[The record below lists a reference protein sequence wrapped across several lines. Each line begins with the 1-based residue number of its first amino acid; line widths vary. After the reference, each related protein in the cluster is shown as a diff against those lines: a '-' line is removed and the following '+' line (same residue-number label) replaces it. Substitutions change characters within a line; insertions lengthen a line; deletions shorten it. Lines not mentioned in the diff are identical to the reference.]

1 MTDVPAF
8 DFAGAR
14 VLVTGA
20 TSGIGHGVARAFAT
34 AGANVIGTGTR
45 RDAGE
50 YDADMTGIEYRCLDV
65 TDPGGVDDFAASIEA
80 LDVLVN
86 NAGATLGDE
95 ADPDGF
101 EASVRLNLFAA
112 QRLSTRLRSTLA
124 ASDHQGGAVVLNVS
138 SMSATRPVSF
148 VPGYGAAKAAIIQM
162 TRQLALDWVDDGIR
176 VNAVA
181 PGLILTGMTAV
192 MNDIPELAEAE
203 LVKVPMARW
212 GTPDDV
218 APAFLFLAG
227 PGASFIT
234 GQTLNVDGG
243 YSIT

>member
-1 MTDVPAF
+1 MEPPVF
-8 DFAGAR
+8 DFKRTR

-20 TSGIGHGVARAFAT
+20 TSGIGHAVARAFVA
-34 AGANVIGTGTR
+34 AGATVVGTGTCEDPSDYDVDLDGVGYR
-45 RDAGE
+45 RLDATE
-50 YDADMTGIEYRCLDV
+50 AADI
-65 TDPGGVDDFAASIEA
+65 DDFAASIEA

-86 NAGATLGDE
+86 NAGATLGNE

-101 EASVRLNLFAA
+101 ESSVRLNLFAA
-112 QRLSTRLRSTLA
+112 QRLSSRLRPVLA
-124 ASDHQGGAVVLNVS
+124 ASDHDGGAAIVNVS

-162 TRQLALDWVDDGIR
+162 TRQLALDWIDDRIR

-192 MNDIPELAEAE
+192 MNEMPELAEAE

-218 APAFLFLAG
+218 VPAFLFLAG
-227 PGASFIT
+227 AGARFIT